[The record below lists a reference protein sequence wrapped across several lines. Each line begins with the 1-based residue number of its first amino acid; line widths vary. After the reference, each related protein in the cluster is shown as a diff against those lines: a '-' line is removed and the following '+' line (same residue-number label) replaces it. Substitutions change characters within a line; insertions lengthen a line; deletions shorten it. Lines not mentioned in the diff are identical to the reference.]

1 MDQVALHR
9 IAEAAQVDALLV
21 DQRSDPSFVLA
32 DAAGVSDRDDLLPG
46 LIGMLFA
53 AGEKHLFVERWDAV
67 NHIVQPEWTKLS
79 KWDEAKLSVETLLD
93 MTIGM
98 DSDLALMGTIGHSH
112 TFEPVILRK
121 LVEILE
127 TQTARPINEILASWL
142 RDPLSIEPE
151 HCQLIWDEQTSRWR
165 LSASMDAIHR
175 LGIAMLDAALFDG
188 SYLMAMREPAQSSSP
203 HFRLL
208 WWNNCRALL
217 EERRITPPNS
227 VPSDLL
233 VATLRGKECLAISG
247 DLDVALT
254 ISAPSQP
261 TETHLA
267 LELLANP
274 QLWEALT

>member
-9 IAEAAQVDALLV
+9 IAEAAEVDALLV
-21 DQRSDPSFVLA
+21 DQRSDPSFVFA
-32 DAAGVSDRDDLLPG
+32 DAAWVSDRDDLLPG

-112 TFEPVILRK
+112 TFEPVILKK

-267 LELLANP
+267 LELLASP
-274 QLWEALT
+274 LLWEALS

>member
-9 IAEAAQVDALLV
+9 IAEAAEVDALLV
-21 DQRSDPSFVLA
+21 DQRSDPSFVFA
-32 DAAGVSDRDDLLPG
+32 DAARVSDRDDLLPG
-46 LIGMLFA
+46 LIGMLYA

-112 TFEPVILRK
+112 TFEPVILKK

-267 LELLANP
+267 LELLADP
-274 QLWEALT
+274 LLWEALS